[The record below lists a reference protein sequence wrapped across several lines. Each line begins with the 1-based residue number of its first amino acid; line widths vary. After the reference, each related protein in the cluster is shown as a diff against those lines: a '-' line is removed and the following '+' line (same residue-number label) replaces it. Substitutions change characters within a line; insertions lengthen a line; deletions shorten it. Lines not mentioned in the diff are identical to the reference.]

1 MLMDSWGRQI
11 TYLRIS
17 VTDRCNLR
25 CVYCIPPVGFEWKA
39 KDEILSYK
47 EITRFVTVAAG
58 LGIRYVRLTGG
69 EPLVRPDLPIL
80 ISALSAIPGIEELS
94 LTTNGTLLEKL
105 AKPLAEAGLRRV
117 NISLD
122 TLDAEKFR
130 RITRGGDIEQVW
142 RGIAAADAVGFHPI
156 KINSVIVRGLNSDE
170 LIPLADLTRKHP
182 WHIRFI
188 ELMPIGNLED
198 WGADFLS
205 LHDRYLSVG
214 EMKDILSALDLQPTK
229 VPPGNGPA
237 KTYKIPGGLGAIG
250 FISPL
255 GEHFCSS
262 CNRLRLTADGCLRS
276 CLMSNQEISIREA
289 IRQGDPLE
297 PLIRRAV
304 AQKPEGHHLS
314 SSAFS
319 TPPSVELTSARFMTQ
334 IGG

>member
-1 MLMDSWGRQI
+1 MLIDPWGRQI

-25 CVYCIPPVGFEWKA
+25 CVYCMPPGGFARKA
-39 KDEILSYK
+39 KDEILSYE
-47 EITRFVTVAAG
+47 EITRFVATAAG
-58 LGIRYVRLTGG
+58 LGIRFVRLTGG
-69 EPLVRPDLPIL
+69 EPLVRPDLPVL
-80 ISALSAIPGIEELS
+80 ISALCAIPGIDELS
-94 LTTNGTLLEKL
+94 LTTNGILLEKL
-105 AKPLAEAGLRRV
+105 AKPLAEAGLKRV

-130 RITRGGDIEQVW
+130 RITRGGNIEQVW
-142 RGIAAADAVGFHPI
+142 RGIEAADALRLHPI

-182 WHIRFI
+182 WHVRFI
-188 ELMPIGNLED
+188 ELMPIGNLAD
-198 WGADFLS
+198 WGADFPS
-205 LHDRYLSVG
+205 SHDRYLSVG
-214 EMKDILSALDLQPTK
+214 EMKEILSALGLQPTK
-229 VPPGNGPA
+229 GPAGNGPA
-237 KTYKIPGGLGAIG
+237 KTFRIPGGFGTIG

-262 CNRLRLTADGCLRS
+262 CNRLRLTADGRLRS
-276 CLMSNQEISIREA
+276 CLMSNQEVSVREA

-304 AQKPEGHHLS
+304 AQKPEGHQVS

-319 TPPSVELTSARFMTQ
+319 TPPSTQPTSTPFMTQ